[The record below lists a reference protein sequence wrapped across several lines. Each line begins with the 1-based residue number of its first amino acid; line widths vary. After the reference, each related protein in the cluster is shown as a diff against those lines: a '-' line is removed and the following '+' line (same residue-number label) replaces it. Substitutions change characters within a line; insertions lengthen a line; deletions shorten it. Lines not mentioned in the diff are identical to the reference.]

1 MYIGVIYTDMVDL
14 RRVVGFQWDS
24 GNDRKS
30 EDKHGVARTE
40 AEQIFFNNPL
50 RLAADEQHSQ
60 REERFHALGRT
71 DGGRI
76 LHVTFT
82 LRAERRLIRI
92 ISARDAN
99 LRERQRYG

>member
-1 MYIGVIYTDMVDL
+1 MVVIYTEMIDL
-14 RRVVGFQWDS
+14 GRVVGFQWDS

-40 AEQIFFNNPL
+40 AEQIFFNSPL

-99 LRERQRYG
+99 RTERGRYG